1 MTKMI
6 VRTFKDAPWW
16 KAHITPIGED
26 KTPLVTID
34 NFFPQPEILLQD
46 AAQKKFTANA
56 PYYPGVRAT
65 TPQAYF
71 KPLMNAISDVL
82 VNVFGYNRGVD
93 LQECHYSIVTT
104 PSKDLNMLQRIPHID
119 GGNDYKVA
127 LLHYLCGP
135 EHGGTAFYRQ
145 VGTSFESVKNSRF
158 ETYKKR
164 VETDHKKLGPPKA
177 AYFNDSDERFTQ
189 INKVD
194 AKFNRAVLYYGIQ
207 LHSVILGDAPLTQ
220 DVSSGRLT
228 VNSFFSPL

>member
-6 VRTFKDAPWW
+6 VRAFKDAPWW
-16 KAHITPIGED
+16 KAHITPIGQD

-34 NFFPQPEILLQD
+34 NFFPEPQILIED
-46 AAQKKFTANA
+46 ASHKTFTANA
-56 PYYPGVRAT
+56 PYYPGIRAA

-82 VNVFGYNRGVD
+82 VNVFGYNRGVN

-104 PSKDLNMLQRIPHID
+104 QGKDLNMLQRIPHID
-119 GGNDYKVA
+119 GGNDGKVA

-145 VGTSFESVKNSRF
+145 LGTGFESVKNSRF
-158 ETYKKR
+158 GEYKKR
-164 VETDHKKLGPPKA
+164 VETDHERLGPPKA
-177 AYFNDSDERFTQ
+177 SYYNDSDERFTQ
-189 INKVD
+189 INKVE
-194 AKFNRAVLYYGIQ
+194 AKFNRAVLYYGTQ
-207 LHSVILGDAPLTQ
+207 LHSVILGEAPLTP
-220 DVSSGRLT
+220 DVRNGRLT